1 MTSAALATMT
11 CKRLSSLISLARAL
25 ATPNNAFRFRAW
37 RSLSTA
43 VIELAKASSLPVFAI
58 ALQEELLNAA
68 AAGQIFS
75 SWKTAPADSD
85 VGAPQHLRRSFIKL
99 IGTTD
104 FFKTRQQVIHS

>member
-1 MTSAALATMT
+1 MTSAASATMT

-25 ATPNNAFRFRAW
+25 ATPSNAFRFRAW

-68 AAGQIFS
+68 VEGQIFS
-75 SWKTAPADSD
+75 SWKTAPADF
-85 VGAPQHLRRSFIKL
+85 RRRRASAFPPRFHPVDRHAGL
-99 IGTTD
+99 L
-104 FFKTRQQVIHS
+104 